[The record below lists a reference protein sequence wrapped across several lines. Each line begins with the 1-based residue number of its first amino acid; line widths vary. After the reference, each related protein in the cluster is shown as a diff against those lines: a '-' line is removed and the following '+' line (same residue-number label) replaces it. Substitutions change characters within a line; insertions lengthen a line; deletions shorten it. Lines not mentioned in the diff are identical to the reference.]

1 MYPYKPLRQLTLLQ
15 KKLSGLIKHKL
26 SSITCITV
34 YLVLIILQKNKN
46 EADKGNACMQKY
58 YCNDNCIT

>member
-46 EADKGNACMQKY
+46 EADKGNA
-58 YCNDNCIT
+58 